1 MALFG
6 KKKGLVGV
14 DIGSSAIK
22 VVELKPGGKGG
33 AEYQL
38 VNLGLEPLPPEAI
51 VDGAIMD
58 SGAVI
63 DAIQRVFSAQ
73 KIKTTEVATSV
84 SGNAVIVK
92 KISLPQMTPEEL
104 QESIHW
110 EAEQYIPFDI
120 QDVSIDYKVIEG
132 SGSGGNMDVLLVAVK
147 KDKISD
153 STSVLSQAGKSG
165 QIVDVDVFA
174 LQNCYEVNYG
184 SDPGRVI
191 ALLNVGASITN
202 VNIVRG
208 GTSIFNRDIAVGGNQ
223 YTDAIQKEL
232 NLSFDQAEAL
242 KRGGRM
248 DGASADSL
256 HPILNAVS
264 ENIALEIQKTFDFFK
279 ATSSEDRIDAIFLS
293 GGTARVHGLR
303 ELLADRFDAGVEL
316 LKPFNNIACHPR
328 DFDPDFI
335 AEIGASAAIAV
346 GLATRKLGDGHIN
359 LLAAERTTQKK
370 KPAAA
375 GAPGAL
381 QAGLVVGGLVGLTLL
396 GCAAAWWLMSSSLT
410 QLDTDIKTATARQ
423 AELQVIKARV
433 EEAERKKKLLDD
445 KVNLIERLKAQQ
457 SEPVHLVDEISKS
470 LPDSV
475 WLTAMEQAGGAI
487 KIVGETNSLKSVADF
502 ISNLQRSGWFPRVD
516 LVESS
521 EAERVVKFT
530 LSADFRAATTPAAA
544 GAAAPVANPGTAP
557 ASGAAGF

>member
-38 VNLGLEPLPPEAI
+38 VSLGLETLPPEAI

-63 DAIQRVFSAQ
+63 DGIQRVFGAQ
-73 KIKTTEVATSV
+73 KIKTTDVATSV

-92 KISLPQMTPEEL
+92 KISLPQMTAEEL

-120 QDVSIDYKVIEG
+120 QDVAIDYEVIEG
-132 SGSGGNMDVLLVAVK
+132 GGAGGNMDVLLVAVK

-153 STSVLSQAGKSG
+153 YTSVLSQAGRTP

-174 LQNCYEVNYG
+174 LQNCFEVNYG
-184 SDPGRVI
+184 VDPGRVI
-191 ALLNVGASITN
+191 ALLNVGASIM
-202 VNIVRG
+202 NINILRG
-208 GTSIFNRDIAVGGNQ
+208 STSIFNRDIAVGGNQ

-242 KRGGRM
+242 KRGGRV
-248 DGASADSL
+248 DGAAADNL

-279 ATSSEDRIDAIFLS
+279 ATSSEDRIDAIFLT
-293 GGTARVHGLR
+293 GGTSKVQGLR
-303 ELLADRFDAGVEL
+303 ELLAERFDAGVEL
-316 LKPFNNIACHPR
+316 LNPFNNVTYNPR

-335 AEIGASAAIAV
+335 NEIAPSAAIAV
-346 GLATRKLGDGHIN
+346 GLAIRKVGD
-359 LLAAERTTQKK
+359 R
-370 KPAAA
+370 
-375 GAPGAL
+375 
-381 QAGLVVGGLVGLTLL
+381 
-396 GCAAAWWLMSSSLT
+396 
-410 QLDTDIKTATARQ
+410 
-423 AELQVIKARV
+423 
-433 EEAERKKKLLDD
+433 
-445 KVNLIERLKAQQ
+445 
-457 SEPVHLVDEISKS
+457 
-470 LPDSV
+470 
-475 WLTAMEQAGGAI
+475 
-487 KIVGETNSLKSVADF
+487 
-502 ISNLQRSGWFPRVD
+502 
-516 LVESS
+516 
-521 EAERVVKFT
+521 
-530 LSADFRAATTPAAA
+530 
-544 GAAAPVANPGTAP
+544 
-557 ASGAAGF
+557 